1 MGAHCD
7 HQGPRMGALT
17 EMATMQITTWT
28 RATGSTYGSLS
39 RDLEAS
45 VLGEH
50 AEEFDIEA
58 IERDWREAIDEALPE
73 GIFLAGDEFYG
84 PTDSTVTAEDIAAAV
99 DSVDVW
105 PIVERHAK

>member
-1 MGAHCD
+1 
-7 HQGPRMGALT
+7 MGALT

-45 VLGEH
+45 VLGEQ

-73 GIFLAGDEFYG
+73 GIFLAGGG
-84 PTDSTVTAEDIAAAV
+84 PGSGPGIELCLLGF
-99 DSVDVW
+99 
-105 PIVERHAK
+105 R

>member
-1 MGAHCD
+1 MYKR
-7 HQGPRMGALT
+7 Q
-17 EMATMQITTWT
+17 
-28 RATGSTYGSLS
+28 
-39 RDLEAS
+39 
-45 VLGEH
+45 
-50 AEEFDIEA
+50 
-58 IERDWREAIDEALPE
+58 AIDEALPE